1 MTGRCGI
8 VVAHGDLAGGLI
20 SALERVAGPQEGV
33 WGLSNDGR
41 AGPALADEIE
51 ATLAQRAAGRDAVL
65 FSDLDGGSCG
75 QTCRRL
81 LSRGVVRAVFH
92 GVNLPMLVEF
102 VFLQERPFQDMV
114 DAMISKSR
122 QAVGVHL

>member
-1 MTGRCGI
+1 MTGRCGL
-8 VVAHGDLAGGLI
+8 VVAHGDLAHGLI
-20 SALERVAGPQEGV
+20 SALERVAGPQDGL
-33 WGLSNDGR
+33 WGLSNDDR
-41 AGPALADEIE
+41 AGAGLAQAIE
-51 ATLAQRAAGRDAVL
+51 ATLGERAAGREAVL

-75 QTCRRL
+75 QACRRL

-114 DAMISKSR
+114 DAMIAKSR